1 MCHINHSIKM
11 TTSETE
17 DKKLAECITLKLS
30 EGAKVNEKKGVQTEP
45 SEISGEEK
53 ERSFKGGSL

>member
-1 MCHINHSIKM
+1 M